1 MPDRNGYIGRSPG
14 DSSTIINREQ
24 FTVTSATQSAFNFA
38 AQYTPGHLDV
48 YINGTRLLEGVDFTA
63 NDGGSFNLTVA
74 AVIDDVVEAVAY
86 KAFNLVNA
94 PTVGI
99 KSDGLSIGNAE
110 TLNFIGTG
118 NTFLKNGSVID
129 ISIEGGGGGSGFS
142 STSEYLR
149 LTGAGIGITVDNNA
163 KFTGNLEV
171 QGVLTYADVTNVDSL
186 GIVTAQSGVRIP
198 AGGLTVTGVSTLS
211 GGLTVTGI
219 STFSDIVSVVDKIEH
234 QDNNATNIRFPD
246 INTFAVETGGTERLR
261 ITYNDIKFNTADVER
276 LRFASSG
283 QIGLGGA
290 NYGTAGQVI
299 TSNGSGSAPTW
310 QDVAAGFTTEAFVKT
325 TGQTAILQIGSA
337 VDHKVTCTGIVTIDA
352 EGGTADDNE
361 GESHTIRIINNGTAT
376 VGFSTFFLFPSG
388 SAPSLPTA
396 DGAISLISFTVNR
409 VGAGGTQLL
418 AGVSVNYS

>member
-24 FTVTSATQSAFNFA
+24 YTVTSSSQSTFNFG
-38 AQYTPGHLDV
+38 AQYIPGYLDIYV
-48 YINGTRLLEGVDFTA
+48 NGTRLLENVDYTA
-63 NDGGSFNLTVA
+63 NDGGSFTLTVA
-74 AVIDDVVEAVAY
+74 AGNLDVVEAVAY

-99 KSDGLSIGNAE
+99 KSDGLVIGNAE

-118 NTFLKNGSVID
+118 NTFLKTGSVID
-129 ISIEGGGGGSGFS
+129 ISIDGGGGSGFS

-198 AGGLTVTGVSTLS
+198 AGGMTVAGVST
-211 GGLTVTGI
+211 
-219 STFSDIVSVVDKIEH
+219 FNDIVSVVDKIEH
-234 QDNNATNIRFPD
+234 QDNNATNIRFPA
-246 INTFAVETGGTERLR
+246 INAFAVEIGGGESLR
-261 ITYNDIKFNTADVER
+261 INYGDIKLTTSGVER
-276 LRFASSG
+276 LRLASSG
-283 QIGLGGA
+283 QIGLAGA

-310 QDVAAGFTTEAFVKT
+310 QAPVAGLTTEAFVKT
-325 TGQTAILQIGSA
+325 TGQTAVLQIGSA
-337 VDHKVTCTGIVTIDA
+337 VDHKVTCTGTVTIDA

-388 SAPSLPTA
+388 AAPSLPTA